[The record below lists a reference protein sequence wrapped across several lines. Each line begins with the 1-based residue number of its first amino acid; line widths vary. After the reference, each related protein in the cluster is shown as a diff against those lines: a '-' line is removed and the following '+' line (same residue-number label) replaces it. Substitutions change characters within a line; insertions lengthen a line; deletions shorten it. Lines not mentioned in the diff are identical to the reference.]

1 MIGEA
6 ESAIQGPRHVF
17 IGLAKRLK
25 QVFGIQIKR
34 GDRCGGEVKIIA
46 VIENEAVINKILDH
60 PGLSRERP

>member
-1 MIGEA
+1 M
-6 ESAIQGPRHVF
+6 
-17 IGLAKRLK
+17 GLAKRLK